1 MFRFHDPTSP
11 MPEAEIQVMV
21 SGGNNIGR
29 DLSRIGEEPTCTQ
42 LTSLSREALNL
53 QKSAWIRETG
63 GQLSSVFCVKVA
75 SGMSVTYLKVLG
87 AFWFIYITGEEST
100 QCPSPDRSSR
110 NHYAA

>member
-53 QKSAWIRETG
+53 QKKCLDSRKRE
-63 GQLSSVFCVKVA
+63 V
-75 SGMSVTYLKVLG
+75 
-87 AFWFIYITGEEST
+87 
-100 QCPSPDRSSR
+100 SSR
-110 NHYAA
+110 QYSV